1 MVDWSK
7 SLEAILIGSG
17 GAGVIGVVVAAIQS
31 LSRSG
36 TARAE
41 AANLVTRA
49 AGEMGDR
56 LHEDNIKLREAVLL
70 LTDVL
75 DEVLPQI
82 QAPGDAVEKL
92 KKAKRAAQLAI

>member
-1 MVDWSK
+1 MTNWARNA
-7 SLEAILIGSG
+7 EAILIGSG

-31 LSRSG
+31 WSRRG

-41 AANLVTRA
+41 AADLVTKA
-49 AGEMGDR
+49 AGEMVDR
-56 LHEDNIKLREAVLL
+56 LRQDNQQLREAVLL

-82 QAPGDAVEKL
+82 EAPGDAIEKL
-92 KKAKRAAQLAI
+92 KRAKRAAQLAI